1 MKSNHQFF
9 LLLAVLVIFSVSACG
24 FNVTPNK
31 SFEEVNCPQK
41 PDYSQ
46 LKYWVAHPDKLDSAD
61 AVPVSEVHN
70 EQQTA
75 KADVFFLHPT
85 MFWGKGGWNG
95 DTEDEKLNKKIEKLP
110 IRNQASIFNGA
121 GRIFAPRYRQMVY
134 GAFFEKDDPLSAK
147 KAYVMAYS
155 DLARA
160 FEYYLEHDNNGRPI
174 IIAGHSQGSAHGI
187 HLLEDYFDGKPLQN
201 QLVAAYIPGW
211 PIKKDTF
218 EVLTPCASPEETG
231 CYASWCSYEW
241 GATPKHPEW
250 YSESESINPVTW
262 KRDTVPS
269 QKPQHK
275 GTVMG
280 GFDANYEA
288 AVSAKVKQEGYLWV
302 TRPKVKGNGVI
313 SSNNYHIADFNL
325 FWMDVRENAQ
335 LRVEMF
341 LKKSDKAIEE

>member
-1 MKSNHQFF
+1 MNTNRHFF
-9 LLLAVLVIFSVSACG
+9 PLLAILVIFAISACG
-24 FNVTPNK
+24 FNVTPRT
-31 SFEEVNCPQK
+31 SFEAVGSPAP
-41 PDYSQ
+41 PDYAQ

-61 AVPVSEVHN
+61 AVPVSTVQDGQSN
-70 EQQTA
+70 A

-95 DTEDEKLNKKIEKLP
+95 DTDDDKLNKKIEKLA

-121 GRIFAPRYRQMVY
+121 GRVFAPSYRQMVY
-134 GAFFEKDDPLSAK
+134 GAFFEKDDPQSAH
-147 KAYVMAYS
+147 KAFVLAYS
-155 DLARA
+155 DLSRA
-160 FEYYLEHDNNGRPI
+160 FEYYLENENNGRPI

-187 HLLEDYFDGKPLQN
+187 QLLKDYFDGKPLQK

-211 PIKKDTF
+211 PVKTDTF
-218 EVLTPCASPEETG
+218 KVIKPCASPEQTG

-269 QKPQHK
+269 LQNQHK

-280 GFDANYEA
+280 GFDTNYEA
-288 AVSAKVKQEGYLWV
+288 VLSAQVKAGYLWV

-313 SSNNYHIADFNL
+313 ASNNYHIADFNL
-325 FWMDVRENAQ
+325 FWMDVRENAE

-341 LKKSDKAIEE
+341 LKQSDKATEE